1 MPAAAD
7 TDVTTRTT
15 NLSSGVFDISP
26 GSLTFGDLDGP
37 GPLTGIQ
44 FVQDQYMN
52 GAMYGVQPDP
62 VSCTY
67 GGYSIAAGV
76 ALQSV
81 VRFTFSSVP
90 APTAT
95 VLLLGAL
102 GLGAL
107 RRVRSAARLA

>member
-1 MPAAAD
+1 
-7 TDVTTRTT
+7 
-15 NLSSGVFDISP
+15 
-26 GSLTFGDLDGP
+26 
-37 GPLTGIQ
+37 
-44 FVQDQYMN
+44 MN
-52 GAMYGVQPDP
+52 GAMYGVQPGS

>member
-1 MPAAAD
+1 MLAAPD

-15 NLSSGVFDISP
+15 NLSSGALDISR

-81 VRFTFSSVP
+81 VRFTSGSVP
-90 APTAT
+90 AATAT

-107 RRVRSAARLA
+107 GRVRSAARLA